1 MTTSVPPMFEHLV
14 DDAGLFPPERL
25 PMAAA
30 VERHRADARRGHP
43 VLSHRFLCPA
53 SQVDAL
59 RAQLRHADAFRLGVI
74 VDTGADGVAA
84 ATATATSDERLTL
97 ETVEIPLPAE
107 RVADAAEALAP
118 QLTAV
123 QARVFAEI
131 PRVAGWRAALEALA
145 EHGVGAKVRCGGVR
159 ADLFPSVAELAA
171 FISVTSALGVPFKA
185 TAGLHHAVRHRDPR
199 TGFDHHGFL
208 NLLLA
213 VCRTVEGAP
222 PDDIAAVLA
231 TDDATALTEES
242 RGVTTSTAQRA
253 RQLLVA
259 YGSCSTS
266 EPIDDLVGLGL
277 IEKDAS

>member
-1 MTTSVPPMFEHLV
+1 MTPSVPPLFAGLV

-53 SQVDAL
+53 SQVGAL
-59 RAQLRHADAFRLGVI
+59 RAQLRHADALRLGVI
-74 VDTGADGVAA
+74 VDTGVDGVAPA
-84 ATATATSDERLTL
+84 AAATSDDRLSL
-97 ETVEIPLPAE
+97 ETVEIPLPADQ
-107 RVADAAEALAP
+107 VADAAEQLAP
-118 QLTAV
+118 RLTAV
-123 QARVFAEI
+123 EARVFAEI
-131 PRVAGWRAALEALA
+131 PRVPGWRAALDVLA
-145 EHGVGAKVRCGGVR
+145 DHGVGAKVRCGGVR

-171 FISVTSALGVPFKA
+171 FVSAAAALGVPFKA

-199 TGFDHHGFL
+199 TGFEHHGFL

-213 VCRTVEGAP
+213 VCRAVDGAP

-231 TDDATALTEES
+231 TDDATALAEES
-242 RGVTTSTAQRA
+242 RAVTTATAQRA

-266 EPIDDLVGLGL
+266 EPIDDLVGLRL
-277 IEKDAS
+277 IQKDAS